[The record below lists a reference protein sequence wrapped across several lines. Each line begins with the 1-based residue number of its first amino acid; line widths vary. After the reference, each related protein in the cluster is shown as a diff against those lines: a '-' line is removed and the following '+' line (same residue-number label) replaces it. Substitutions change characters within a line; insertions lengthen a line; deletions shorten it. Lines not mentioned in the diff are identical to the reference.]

1 MKNKSWLYIFLAY
14 FAIALTSEAH
24 SVACGR
30 TGRVLMEFF
39 CQEEF
44 NS

>member
-1 MKNKSWLYIFLAY
+1 MA
-14 FAIALTSEAH
+14 AH